1 MQPSG
6 DRDRPVRSSSP
17 PVRARV
23 LLCGAGACLLGLAA
37 LAGCSSGGATNG
49 VVAGGTPAAGSSTF
63 TSAVPGKF
71 QALPQPCGSVGRGT
85 LTSLLPGADYAGTA
99 ALTYDTD
106 RRVGCT
112 WSTTSDGGQG
122 GSRYLTIDLERV
134 VSYDP
139 AVSDDA
145 QAERD
150 YQAKAT
156 AAGIP
161 SASASAASSAAGQVP
176 AAASASGAA
185 SRPPDT
191 AAAAAASRTGRPS
204 GSASGSADAAGPEAT
219 PGSRT
224 LAGLGDD
231 AFLDD
236 EPVTRDSGVHRDITL
251 VFREANVLITVELS
265 QWSGDRTAVPASAAL
280 QEGAWSVAQ
289 EIAQQFD

>member
-1 MQPSG
+1 M
-6 DRDRPVRSSSP
+6 V
-17 PVRARV
+17 
-23 LLCGAGACLLGLAA
+23 LCGAGACLLGLAA
-37 LAGCSSGGATNG
+37 LAGCSSGGATSG
-49 VVAGGTPAAGSSTF
+49 VVAGGTPAAGSSTV
-63 TSAVPGKF
+63 TSAVPGKY
-71 QALPQPCGSVGRGT
+71 QALPQPCGSVDRGT
-85 LTSLLPGADYAGTA
+85 LTSLLPGADYAGKA

-161 SASASAASSAAGQVP
+161 SASASAAASSAAGQVP

-185 SRPPDT
+185 SRPPET
-191 AAAAAASRTGRPS
+191 ASSAAASRTERPS
-204 GSASGSADAAGPEAT
+204 GSASGSADTAGPEAT

-236 EPVTRDSGVHRDITL
+236 ELITRDSGVHRDITL
-251 VFREANVLITVELS
+251 VVRKANVLITVQLS
-265 QWSGDRTAVPASAAL
+265 QWSGNRTAVPASAVL
-280 QEGAWSVAQ
+280 QQGAWTVAQ